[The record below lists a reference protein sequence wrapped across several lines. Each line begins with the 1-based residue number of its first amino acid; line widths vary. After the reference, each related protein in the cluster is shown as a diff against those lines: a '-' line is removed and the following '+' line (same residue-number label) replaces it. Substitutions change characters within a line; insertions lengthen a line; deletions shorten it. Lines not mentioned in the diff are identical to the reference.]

1 MSDLVVRSNATY
13 PLFLSTSFRVVCLVC
28 LLGLAVSAVVLPT
41 VAPEEISW
49 VLSHI
54 E

>member
-1 MSDLVVRSNATY
+1 MSDLVVRSNAAY
-13 PLFLSTSFRVVCLVC
+13 SLFVSTSFKVVCFLC
-28 LLGLAVSAVVLPT
+28 LLGLAVSAAVLPM
-41 VAPEEISW
+41 VAPEQLSW